1 MKIRKFNENLKE
13 LDLAEINNIFAD
25 IKIDSNGSFELA
37 QSYYVDGYIY
47 ERKPAFVSYQN
58 VTIISIKY
66 KENLSGNDMITL
78 GTAITRLEQ
87 SFDFDTKIVNK
98 LSYKYLE
105 YKFQIKGEEVNV
117 VPKSKVIDQIVTK
130 AKELFR
136 DIDVD
141 QMTSL
146 KGTNSKHMEF
156 EKFIKDLGAT
166 TKRVGQTDYFELNIK
181 NEISG
186 VETKID
192 YIYNDDSKIFSFQRE
207 TQPDCDYL
215 ISLMLPFKT

>member
-1 MKIRKFNENLKE
+1 
-13 LDLAEINNIFAD
+13 
-25 IKIDSNGSFELA
+25 
-37 QSYYVDGYIY
+37 
-47 ERKPAFVSYQN
+47 
-58 VTIISIKY
+58 
-66 KENLSGNDMITL
+66 
-78 GTAITRLEQ
+78 
-87 SFDFDTKIVNK
+87 
-98 LSYKYLE
+98 
-105 YKFQIKGEEVNV
+105 
-117 VPKSKVIDQIVTK
+117 
-130 AKELFR
+130 
-136 DIDVD
+136 
-141 QMTSL
+141 MTSL